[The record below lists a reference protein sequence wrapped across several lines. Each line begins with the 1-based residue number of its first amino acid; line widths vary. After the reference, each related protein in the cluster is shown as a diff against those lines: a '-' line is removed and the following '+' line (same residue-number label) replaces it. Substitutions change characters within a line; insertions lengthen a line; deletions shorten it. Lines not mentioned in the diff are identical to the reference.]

1 MSDMTDAPLADAIK
15 RLRDE
20 LMRAAAEGADEDVR
34 FRLGP
39 IKLDLEVAASYSGGG
54 EAGVR
59 WYLISLGA
67 KTEASR
73 SRTHTI
79 HLELQP
85 VDLDG
90 QDLLVGARAAKE
102 PG

>member
-1 MSDMTDAPLADAIK
+1 MSEVTDAPLADAIK

-20 LMRAAAEGADEDVR
+20 LMRAAAEGADKAVR

-67 KTEASR
+67 KTEVSR

-85 VDLDG
+85 VGLDG
-90 QDLLVGARAAKE
+90 QDLLVGARADEE

>member
-1 MSDMTDAPLADAIK
+1 MAEAQDIPLADAIK

-20 LMRAAAEGADEDVR
+20 LVSAAKEGADKDVR

-39 IKLDLEVAASYSGGG
+39 VQLDLEVAATYSGGG

-59 WYLISLGA
+59 FYLITLGGKA
-67 KTEASR
+67 ETSKA
-73 SRTHTI
+73 RTHTI
-79 HLELQP
+79 HLELHP
-85 VDLDG
+85 LDADGKDLV
-90 QDLLVGARAAKE
+90 VGGRVEEE

>member
-1 MSDMTDAPLADAIK
+1 MRDEADVPLADAIK

-20 LMRAAAEGADEDVR
+20 LMRAAAEGAGEDVR

-59 WYLISLGA
+59 WFLISIGG
-67 KTEASR
+67 KYEASR
-73 SRTHTI
+73 ASTHTI

-85 VDLDG
+85 VGPDG
-90 QDLLVGARAAKE
+90 EDLLVGSRADVE